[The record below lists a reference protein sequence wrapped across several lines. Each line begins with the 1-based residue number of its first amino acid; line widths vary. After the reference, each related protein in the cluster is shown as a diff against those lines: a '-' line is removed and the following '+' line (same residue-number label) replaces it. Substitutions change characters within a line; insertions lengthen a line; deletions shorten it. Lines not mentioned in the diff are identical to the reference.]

1 MEASKRA
8 SERPADRGHFLFV
21 RRRRPGRRSETDCGS
36 SKFCDKT
43 NRKAASRG
51 SGPERGYW
59 WQGTRRKVGGDIRE
73 SDYARFLAGG
83 ANRTSSRQLRCT
95 ALCAMAAISCG
106 LPVVAQEGWETAAPI
121 TEAGVVLVRRET
133 KEGLGP
139 ALLRVLS
146 DESYQALLAE
156 RSKQAHQ
163 RYFSW
168 SVIAAQYARA
178 LRESELDCRTQTN
191 VATKTR

>member
-95 ALCAMAAISCG
+95 ALCARASLDAAEQRDGGHILRFAGGGARRMGNGCTNYRSRSC
-106 LPVVAQEGWETAAPI
+106 
-121 TEAGVVLVRRET
+121 
-133 KEGLGP
+133 
-139 ALLRVLS
+139 
-146 DESYQALLAE
+146 
-156 RSKQAHQ
+156 
-163 RYFSW
+163 
-168 SVIAAQYARA
+168 ARA
-178 LRESELDCRTQTN
+178 PGNERRFWAGAASR
-191 VATKTR
+191 AKR